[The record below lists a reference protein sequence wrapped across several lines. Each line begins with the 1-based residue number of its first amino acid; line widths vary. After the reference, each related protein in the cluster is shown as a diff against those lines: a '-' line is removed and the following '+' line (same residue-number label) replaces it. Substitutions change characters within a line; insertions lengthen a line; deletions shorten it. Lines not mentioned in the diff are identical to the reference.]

1 MSEQIKST
9 VFRFAT
15 LRAPELLTEQE
26 KNDYHIHHPDPTAQ
40 GFFAH
45 ELDSPA
51 ETPAAQRTAL
61 KAKAVTFPSPFK
73 TTAEVK
79 AAVGTPF
86 FDYAVWLAKNR
97 AAVYGK
103 QVLEGGPELPQI
115 LAAPLL
121 LSVWDNLF
129 YQLITGESP
138 LVRQQCIEL
147 LVANGYIQA
156 EGQPYGHQLAAA
168 RVIIPTA
175 FYGTEAGSPLART
188 KAGEIPTDNTPV
200 YTGDFKKVAGAVI
213 AGEKVKGYQTLLK
226 ELKVAEKQYHLD
238 NRAAYT
244 AALAAHEAEVADIIH
259 NFEAPP
265 TTELPATGTAE
276 LPPPTPGPKLP
287 SFAFEPLP
295 QMAPALLGQKL
306 TAASLALANELDL
319 PGRTGFA
326 EAADLVT
333 TALRLEAERAG
344 LAMEDGNTYIVMNNM
359 VLPVG
364 KTLLPLNELHSF
376 NMLGFTRDDSNFSIL
391 CTINMGA
398 SGIHATGASYGAELS
413 GGPVSGTSFVETA
426 TNNTLTL
433 ELFSGNEL
441 PIPQGQT
448 GFRFHGRIHTSAG
461 YDLLFDVQFNY
472 ADGASG
478 RMTAEKQGS
487 GSGGEDNGLAA
498 PLGYGIKRLGLA
510 DYRRVEQS
518 VCCYL
523 PGEVSHIENIM
534 AREYKERSSRRLTR
548 SEDTTTFEMSME
560 KETQKDS
567 ATTERYELQKEI
579 ESVVSKDTSA
589 EAHASVG
596 GNLGGVRFDAGANF
610 AFNTSKQDSNRTA
623 VDYSKEVTE
632 KALERV
638 VQKVR
643 EERTIKMIEEF
654 EEQNKHGFDNRLG
667 DKHVSGVYRWVD
679 KVYKNQVFNYG
690 KRLMYEFMVPEPA
703 VFHNAAMA
711 VVAQSSNAQVLQK
724 PVDPRRADGFYRMPD
739 HTVATDYAVAY
750 WAGLYNAEVP
760 ARMDDAIMVSKAFDM
775 NVGDAAGRNYTGAKS
790 FKMEIPDGYEVV
802 SGTMGASFQFHPD
815 ANEWS
820 HARVRI
826 GDVFS
831 EIWEYPNVQKTIYFA
846 TPIRKELAVS
856 AQVRD
861 LGGLTINV
869 MVNCRRTP
877 EAQKQWQAECFNAI
891 ITAYEDKLA
900 GYEKA
905 MAAYAQP
912 QTVKE
917 TNPGF
922 YRQIENT
929 VLRKNCI
936 SYLVSD
942 AQMGKKYY
950 QGTTATNI
958 QPTQTAQ
965 MDGYAAMVKF
975 IEQAFEWE
983 IMSYKFYPFYWGNRQ
998 EWQKNYQVEVNDPL
1012 FRSFLQSGMARVI
1025 VSIRPGFEEA
1035 VMYFM
1040 ATGEIW
1046 NGGQVPAIG
1055 DDLYLSIVE
1064 ELKNPAYVIDETW
1077 ETRVPTTLTILQA
1090 DSIGLVVDKGLPCDC
1105 GNSNGIETNTNVL
1118 GNQLKSITNG

>member
-26 KNDYHIHHPDPTAQ
+26 KIDYHIHHPDPTGQ

-45 ELDSPA
+45 ELESPA

-61 KAKAVTFPSPFK
+61 KEKAGGFEPFK

-129 YQLITGESP
+129 YQLVTGESP

-156 EGQPYGHQLAAA
+156 AGQPYGYQLAAA

-175 FYGTEAGSPLART
+175 FYGAEAGSPLART
-188 KAGEIPTDNTPV
+188 KAGETPTDNTPV
-200 YTGDFKKVAGAVI
+200 YTGDFKRVTGAVI
-213 AGEKVKGYQTLLK
+213 ASEKIAGYQNLK
-226 ELKVAEKQYHLD
+226 TELKK
-238 NRAAYT
+238 AANKYT
-244 AALAAHEAEVADIIH
+244 IQNKSAYDAANKTYEASVRSAIGNYYNENATIDSERQ
-259 NFEAPP
+259 NEAPGKG
-265 TTELPATGTAE
+265 LDIPAFDF
-276 LPPPTPGPKLP
+276 TPAP
-287 SFAFEPLP
+287 E
-295 QMAPALLGQKL
+295 MAPAFLEANLSAKSLTLLGQLSLTDTGSFKEAVDKL
-306 TAASLALANELDL
+306 DELTKTELESVSSVDIENSQSL
-319 PGRTGFA
+319 
-326 EAADLVT
+326 
-333 TALRLEAERAG
+333 
-344 LAMEDGNTYIVMNNM
+344 VMNNM

-364 KTLLPLNELHSF
+364 RTLLPLNELHSF
-376 NMLGFTRDDSNFSIL
+376 YMLGFTRDDSNFSIL
-391 CTINMGA
+391 CTVNMGT

-413 GGPVSGTSFVETA
+413 GGPVSGTSFLEKPI
-426 TNNTLTL
+426 NNTLTL
-433 ELFSGNEL
+433 EFFGGNEI
-441 PIPQGQT
+441 PIAQGQT

-487 GSGGEDNGLAA
+487 GTGGEDNGLAA

-548 SEDTTTFEMSME
+548 SEDTATFEMSME

-589 EAHASVG
+589 EAHANMSGG
-596 GNLGGVRFDAGANF
+596 GNIRFDIGGSY

-703 VFHNAAMA
+703 VFHNAAIK
-711 VVAQSSNAQVLQK
+711 VLAASPGATVLEK
-724 PVDPRRADGFYRMPD
+724 PVDPRTYGGFFQIAD
-739 HTVATDYAVAY
+739 HTKIDTNTFAY
-750 WAGLYNAEVP
+750 WNGRYKGE
-760 ARMDDAIMVSKAFDM
+760 SKAAPDAGITIAQSFDLGAKEATGNYM
-775 NVGDAAGRNYTGAKS
+775 VGSKS
-790 FKMEIPDGYEVV
+790 FKMEIPEGYEV
-802 SGTMGASFQFHPD
+802 TGASFG
-815 ANEWS
+815 WS
-820 HARVRI
+820 YVYNGGGTTPLAVVRVGTKASYI
-826 GDVFS
+826 GETADSKEESITFGL
-831 EIWEYPNVQKTIYFA
+831 N
-846 TPIRKELAVS
+846 PIRKDLAVS
-856 AQVRD
+856 IEGRN
-861 LGGLTINV
+861 LGGIIVNV
-869 MVNCRRTP
+869 TATCQRTS
-877 EAQKQWQAECFNAI
+877 ESYTNWQIESFNAI
-891 ITAYEDKLA
+891 VDAYNEKLDA
-900 GYEKA
+900 YNKA
-905 MAAYAQP
+905 MEAAVNPQAQT
-912 QTVKE
+912 TVE

-958 QPTQTAQ
+958 QPTLTAQ

-1035 VMYFM
+1035 IMYFM

-1064 ELKNPAYVIDETW
+1064 ELKNPTYAIDETW
-1077 ETRVPTTLTILQA
+1077 ETRVPTTLTVIQA